1 MLGQYCEVYSELKSI
16 MVSKIHCTKMM
27 VICYF
32 MENLILKFTLN
43 RKCLVVLPTSS

>member
-1 MLGQYCEVYSELKSI
+1 MLGQYCELYSELSSI

-32 MENLILKFTLN
+32 MENTKYQ
-43 RKCLVVLPTSS
+43 VLDKYVIFSIKR